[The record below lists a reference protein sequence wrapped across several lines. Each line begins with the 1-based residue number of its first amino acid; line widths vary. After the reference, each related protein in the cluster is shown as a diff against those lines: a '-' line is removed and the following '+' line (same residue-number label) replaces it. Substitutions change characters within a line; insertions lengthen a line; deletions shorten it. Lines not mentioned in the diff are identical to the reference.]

1 MKEDLLN
8 LIESKLII
16 NDLIKNFNFIDG
28 LLVLDKSKFCIGCK
42 YIDFKINHTNI
53 YLFIDIAFGKL
64 TESDSPIINELT
76 SNVCLSLNSVYK
88 IKLNFNKGHLF
99 LINNELITLAILK
112 LF

>member
-42 YIDFKINHTNI
+42 YNDFKINHTNI
-53 YLFIDIAFGKL
+53 CLFI
-64 TESDSPIINELT
+64 
-76 SNVCLSLNSVYK
+76 Y
-88 IKLNFNKGHLF
+88 
-99 LINNELITLAILK
+99 
-112 LF
+112 